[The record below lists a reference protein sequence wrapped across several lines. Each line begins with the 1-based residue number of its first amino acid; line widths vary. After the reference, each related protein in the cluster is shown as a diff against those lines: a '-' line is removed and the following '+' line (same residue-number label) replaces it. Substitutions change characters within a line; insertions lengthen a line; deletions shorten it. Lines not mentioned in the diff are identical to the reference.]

1 MKKKKKTAWKS
12 QDIFSFMYTQ
22 LHGVQLSDEV
32 KFPNILRSFAA
43 QQERTQG
50 QALFIF
56 CITGF

>member
-1 MKKKKKTAWKS
+1 
-12 QDIFSFMYTQ
+12 MYTQ